1 MVKKDSDT
9 SWWYEEYVADNVGA
23 EESRVLNGM
32 LFALIGVYEYYKY
45 TDDADAKLI
54 FDKGINNVKENLAKY
69 DDGKGSSYYDILH
82 TPPDKYHLIHVDLLN
97 KLYDITGEEIFREY
111 SEKWR

>member
-1 MVKKDSDT
+1 M
-9 SWWYEEYVADNVGA
+9 ADNVGA

>member
-1 MVKKDSDT
+1 MVKKDFDT
-9 SWWYEEYVADNVGA
+9 SWWYEEYVTNNVGA

-32 LFALIGVYEYYKY
+32 LFALIDVYEYYKY
-45 TDDADAKLI
+45 IDDADAKLI

-82 TPPDKYHLIHVDLLN
+82 TPLISIILFML
-97 KLYDITGEEIFREY
+97 IC
-111 SEKWR
+111 